1 MAVDSVRARTA
12 ARVRA
17 RGISRTWQVCAGA
30 FLVGSL
36 LVGLG
41 VGPIGIGG
49 IAIVESALSHVPF
62 VHVHSPL
69 STVQE
74 AILWQL
80 RAPRVVLAALVG
92 GMLAVAGS
100 AYQGVFRNPLADPYL
115 LGVAA
120 GAGLGATLAI
130 ALGIAGGTRQLL
142 PLAAFVGGTI
152 AVVCAYALGRS
163 AGAARATGALVLAG
177 VTVAAFMTAMQTFVQ
192 QKHADTLRDVYAWIL
207 GGFTTSGWSDVV
219 IAGPYIVLCSFVFI
233 LH

>member
-17 RGISRTWQVCAGA
+17 RGISRTWQICAGA
-30 FLVGSL
+30 FLVASL

-49 IAIVESALSHVPF
+49 IAILESALSHVPF
-62 VHVHSPL
+62 VDVHSPL
-69 STVQE
+69 SSVQE

-100 AYQGVFRNPLADPYL
+100 ASPGVFRAPLADPYL

-120 GAGLGATLAI
+120 GAGLGATLSI
-130 ALGIAGGTRQLL
+130 AFGFTGATRQVL
-142 PLAAFVGGTI
+142 PLAAFAGGTV
-152 AVVCAYALGRS
+152 AV
-163 AGAARATGALVLAG
+163 
-177 VTVAAFMTAMQTFVQ
+177 
-192 QKHADTLRDVYAWIL
+192 
-207 GGFTTSGWSDVV
+207 
-219 IAGPYIVLCSFVFI
+219 
-233 LH
+233 